1 MSKQSLE
8 DKTQYYLDLLRNKD
22 IKDIFLKDPETTYQE
37 VMDIILY
44 HNKLYYIY
52 ANPSITDYEYD
63 LLFDFLKNIEST
75 YPDIV
80 SPNSP
85 TQRLVGQVQEYF
97 TQAEHLAP
105 LLSLDNSY
113 SIEDIREKDRFIKRR
128 LEIQDDQKILYSME
142 PKFDGSS
149 VELIYKNWYLDKA
162 LTRWDGYIW
171 EDITENVKVIST
183 VPYYL
188 ENFKNIPK
196 VSFRWEIIMPKSL
209 FNELNKQRYEKKLSL
224 FANPR
229 NAATWTL
236 RQLDPAVVASRKL
249 ICFVYDIV
257 YIEKDKKDYLQ
268 ALSEVTGLNKEDI
281 TQKDIVNLFQES
293 WLNVFDDFFYQLEW
307 IEKVAE
313 ICENKSIQQFL
324 ESQNIEFDWIVIKT
338 ANLSIREKIWSTS
351 HHPRWAIAYKLPAK
365 EITTRIKN
373 VEFSISRSGAVNPIA
388 ILEPVNL
395 SGVNISKATLHNFDF
410 IFQKDIKINDYV
422 WIKRSG
428 EVIPYIISV
437 VKNKRPSSHK
447 DIYPPVNCPV
457 CGAEIVQYKDDINY
471 YCSNIN
477 CPAVIKEKLIHFAS
491 KEAMDIEGL
500 WDKLINMLVDAG
512 LLQDYADIYHLKDS
526 ENKVKLKSLP
536 LMGEKRVSELINSIE
551 NSKNNYLNKLLTA
564 LWVRFIGKKTAKIL
578 QQEIY
583 NNLEEEEIEK
593 FDYQRLVEFLTND
606 NFLRNIHWIG
616 EKIILSCEKNFG
628 TKENIKLLEK
638 LNNEWVRFNNFEN
651 LQKTKQTLLLEGI
664 TFSITWKFDTSREKI
679 INILE
684 NYGAEFH
691 DKPTKETQILLLGE
705 NPGSKLGKAKNL
717 WIEAK
722 NLSTFLEEYP
732 EISKGLISE
741 NKNKWLEQQSLF

>member
-691 DKPTKETQILLLGE
+691 DKPTKETQMLLLGE
-705 NPGSKLGKAKNL
+705 NPGSKLQKAKNF